1 MKNATECKLNL
12 QIKLQRSISAAEKIK
27 LNVQKSNDILR
38 DLSNAPTHEAKQI
51 FTVMCRNVIHG
62 AQDSLDSYQQPE
74 LQLLDPSEQV
84 KP

>member
-1 MKNATECKLNL
+1 MKNATECKRNL
-12 QIKLQRSISAAEKIK
+12 LIKLQRSISAAEKIK
-27 LNVQKSNDILR
+27 FNAQKSSDILQ
-38 DLSNAPTHEAKQI
+38 DLLNAPTHEAKPI
-51 FTVMCRNVIHG
+51 FKVMCRNVIHG